1 MENWVLIMTL
11 SNRELLAVLFY
22 VVGGVVRGATRIQKT
37 VFLLQQELGVGSF
50 AFVPSKYGPWSKE
63 LADALHEL
71 ESLGML
77 YIDRE
82 ETAEG
87 SVTVYRADKR
97 FLDEGR
103 AKFRELLKLNTA
115 LAIKLYRYTRIY
127 TSLPL
132 TYLLAYIYRKYPEYT
147 IRSIVAE
154 HVEKWRRM
162 YSLISKGR
170 GA

>member
-1 MENWVLIMTL
+1 MVLKVPLT
-11 SNRELLAVLFY
+11 NRELLAVLFY

-37 VFLLQQELGVGSF
+37 VFLLQQELDIGSF
-50 AFVPSKYGPWSKE
+50 TFVPSKYGPWSKD

-77 YIDRE
+77 HIVRE

-103 AKFRELLKLNTA
+103 AKFRELLKLNTV
-115 LAIKLYRYTRIY
+115 LAIKLYRYARIY
-127 TSLPL
+127 TLLPL

-147 IRSIVAE
+147 IRSMVAE

-162 YSLISKGR
+162 YSLSSEGKG
-170 GA
+170 A